1 MQNELPFFMRGGIV
15 VAGVVILLLSF
26 FGWMLVIFNPLI
38 RAVLYLLSPALFM
51 IGLVLLNVGLV
62 ISPPQPTQIYV
73 QQSIPT
79 AAPMADFCPVCGRSM
94 TYYPQKGRWYCHSCR
109 RCR

>member
-1 MQNELPFFMRGGIV
+1 MRGGIV
-15 VAGVVILLLSF
+15 AAGVVMLLLSF

-38 RAVLYLLSPALFM
+38 GAVLCLLSPVLFI
-51 IGLVLLNVGLV
+51 IGLVLFIVGLV
-62 ISPPQPTQIYV
+62 ISPPQQTQIYV

-79 AAPMADFCPVCGRSM
+79 AAPMANVCPVCGRSM

-109 RCR
+109 QYR